1 MSGESSN
8 DDEEGDEANA
18 ATATSEL
25 CEGSIVPSVRESSR
39 VFGPVFF
46 QCYTDATITTA
57 TT

>member
-8 DDEEGDEANA
+8 DDEGYEPDA

-25 CEGSIVPSVRESSR
+25 CEGSMVPSARELSK

-46 QCYTDATITTA
+46 SCYTDATITTA